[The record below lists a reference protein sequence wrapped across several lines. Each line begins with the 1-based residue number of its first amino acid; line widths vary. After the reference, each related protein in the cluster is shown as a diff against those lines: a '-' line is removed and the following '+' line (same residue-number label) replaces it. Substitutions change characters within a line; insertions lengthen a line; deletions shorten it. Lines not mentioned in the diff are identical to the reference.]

1 LEDQKVEGDD
11 CFLVLLLLPG
21 GIKMKH
27 FNLTTLLCLAAFL
40 AACAQDPARQET
52 LLSQDFGT
60 PSQEFANDVVATST
74 GVYTVGYTDGSL
86 DGPSKGLTDAF
97 LRKYDGGVVWAQQF
111 GSRSVDYAGDIAVDS
126 AGNSY
131 TLGDTSGALG
141 LKIGSYDSFLR
152 KYDTNGVLKWTR
164 QFGTTGFDSS
174 RDVIIDS
181 SSNLYTLSVEA
192 SKAVIRKWSSSGSL
206 LLTITTPAF
215 TGDPKALARDSTGN
229 LYIVAAVFSTN
240 NDVKLYKYT
249 SSGAAV
255 AGFPKNI
262 YATANSDYP
271 YDMKIDSTNSIY
283 VTLIEDNLAGT
294 TTAYLRKLDSNGT
307 ALWTKNLQPTAV
319 TGFTAPSALAIDASN
334 NIYVGGATSGAYTG
348 FTNAGFADLFALK
361 YNTSGTRLW
370 TRQFGAN
377 DDDLGLGIAASSTGV
392 YLVGGSYSD
401 PNLLGDP
408 GYGSA
413 DAFLAQLNPATGVVV
428 AIDQ

>member
-1 LEDQKVEGDD
+1 
-11 CFLVLLLLPG
+11 
-21 GIKMKH
+21 MKR
-27 FNLTTLLCLAAFL
+27 FNLTTLLCLAALL

-60 PSQEFANDVVATST
+60 PSQEFAYDVAATST
-74 GVYTVGYTDGSL
+74 GVYTVGFTDGSL
-86 DGPSKGLTDAF
+86 DGPSKGSTDAF

-111 GSRSVDYAGDIAVDS
+111 GSRSVDAAYDIAVDS

-141 LKIGSYDSFLR
+141 LKIGSGDSYLR

-164 QFGTTGFDSS
+164 QFGTTGFDLS
-174 RDVIIDS
+174 RDVILDS
-181 SSNLYTLSVEA
+181 SSNLYTLSVEV
-192 SKAVIRKWSSSGSL
+192 SAVIRKWSSSGGL
-206 LLTITTPAF
+206 LLTITIPVF
-215 TGDPKALARDSTGN
+215 DGDPKALARDSTGN
-229 LYIVAAVFSTN
+229 IYMVAAVN
-240 NDVKLYKYT
+240 NASFISDVKLYKYT
-249 SSGAAV
+249 SAGAAV

-271 YDMKIDSTNSIY
+271 YDLKIDSTNNLY
-283 VTLIEDNLAGT
+283 VTLVNDNLAGL

-307 ALWTKNLQPTAV
+307 ALWTKSLQPTSV
-319 TGFTAPSALAIDASN
+319 NGFTAPNALAIDASD
-334 NIYVGGATSGAYTG
+334 NIYVGGSTAGAYSG
-348 FTNAGFADLFALK
+348 FTNAGFFDLFALK
-361 YNTSGTRLW
+361 YNATGTRLW
-370 TRQFGAN
+370 TQQFGAS
-377 DDDLGLGIAASSTGV
+377 DDDLGYRIAASSTDV

-413 DAFLAQLNPATGVVV
+413 DAFLAQLSPATGAVV